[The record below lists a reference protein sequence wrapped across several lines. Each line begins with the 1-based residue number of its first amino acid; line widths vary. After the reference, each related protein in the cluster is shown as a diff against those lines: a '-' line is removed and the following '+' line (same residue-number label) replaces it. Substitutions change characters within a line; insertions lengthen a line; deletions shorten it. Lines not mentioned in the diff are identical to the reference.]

1 MCTKGRDLF
10 ASTSDESTLRGIPRS
25 RGTIAAPGP
34 DGDRVSTITRPSRA
48 GDRTDS
54 INVARVQPG
63 TSKGITDLLLLL
75 FVRLRAADPAK
86 KKAAH
91 APTTETN
98 HRPSRS
104 RRTTE
109 AAAKLR
115 GSRGT
120 FGFGAND
127 NFVCAL

>member
-1 MCTKGRDLF
+1 MVVCTKGRVLF
-10 ASTSDESTLRGIPRS
+10 TSTLDESLLQGNPHS
-25 RGTIAAPGP
+25 WGTIAAPGP
-34 DGDRVSTITRPSRA
+34 DGDQVSRITRPSQA
-48 GDRTDS
+48 GDHTDF
-54 INVARVQPG
+54 INVVQPR

-75 FVRLRAADPAK
+75 FLRLRAADPAK

-98 HRPSRS
+98 HRQSCS